1 MLGTSSGVEV
11 VAVVVVIGSDGWF
24 SKGEEPLGGSG
35 IMALGDIYGDCN
47 AETKADEGG
56 DTRGEP

>member
-1 MLGTSSGVEV
+1 MVEV
-11 VAVVVVIGSDGWF
+11 VVVSSGGWF
-24 SKGEEPLGGSG
+24 SKGDPLGGSG

-47 AETKADEGG
+47 AETNADEGG

>member
-1 MLGTSSGVEV
+1 ME
-11 VAVVVVIGSDGWF
+11 VVVVVVVVVGSDGWF